1 MEVIARRELAALS
14 RDGERRSVEV
24 RLGKP
29 VPSGRQGGEWACPM
43 QIVGLGPERIKEAFG
58 VDSVQ
63 AIQLALRLAT
73 IDLHSLASSNA
84 VRLEWLGGEIG
95 FWPGA

>member
-1 MEVIARRELAALS
+1 MEVIARRELTALG
-14 RDGERRSVEV
+14 RDGARHSVEV

-29 VPSGRQGGEWACPM
+29 TPSDRQGGEWACAV
-43 QIVGLGPERIKEAFG
+43 QIIGLGPGRIKEAFG
-58 VDSVQ
+58 VDAVQ

-73 IDLHSLASSNA
+73 IDLHSLAHANA
-84 VRLEWLGGEIG
+84 LRLEWLGGEIG